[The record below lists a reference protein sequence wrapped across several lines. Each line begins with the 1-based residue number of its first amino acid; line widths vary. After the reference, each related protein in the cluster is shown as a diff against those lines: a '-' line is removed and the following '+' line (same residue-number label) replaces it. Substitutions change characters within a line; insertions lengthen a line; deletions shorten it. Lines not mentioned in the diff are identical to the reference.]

1 MDLLLRIVSVGG
13 AGALGALARWGVTWI
28 VEAIAG
34 RKLLESWPLA
44 TLLVNGVGCF
54 LFGLLFELF
63 RHRVPPGDPWRSII
77 FVGFLGAFTTYS
89 TFAFD
94 AYRLH
99 VEQSLGAALA
109 YVLVQIIVGWATLLG
124 GLYLARIIA

>member
-1 MDLLLRIVSVGG
+1 MDLVLRIICVGG

-28 VEAIAG
+28 VETLAG
-34 RKLLESWPLA
+34 RRLLESWPLA
-44 TLLVNGVGCF
+44 TLTVNGIGCF

-63 RHRVPPGDPWRSII
+63 RHRVPLPDPWRSIV

-94 AYRLH
+94 TYRLH
-99 VEQSLGAALA
+99 AEQSLGAALS
-109 YVLVQIIVGWATLLG
+109 YVLIQVIVGWATLIG
-124 GLYLARIIA
+124 GLYLGRIVV